1 MRNNEAGIQRPVLGE
16 GLSGRIVESR
26 KTGMWVPSGLGFRWL
41 FRLKLQGPISWF
53 SGARISI
60 AVFQRPY
67 LKIED
72 TYLVVWGSESA
83 SGQLA
88 ATHSTSDPEQLNTQQ
103 GPSNSLPGA
112 GHRRPQSRLD
122 PSSQAAGQ
130 RSIRL
135 TGCYRERERGDVKP
149 RSALNFRKQNIWMRI
164 SSKMRYL
171 NHKPGN

>member
-1 MRNNEAGIQRPVLGE
+1 MRNNEAGTQRPVLGE
-16 GLSGRIVESR
+16 GLSNRTVESR
-26 KTGMWVPSGLGFRWL
+26 KALFQVAVSFEVPRADFLVFRCPYL
-41 FRLKLQGPISWF
+41 
-53 SGARISI
+53 I

-72 TYLVVWGSESA
+72 TYLVVWGSASA

-88 ATHSTSDPEQLNTQQ
+88 ATYSTADPEQLNTQQ

-122 PSSQAAGQ
+122 PSSQVAGQ

-135 TGCYRERERGDVKP
+135 TGCYRERERGD
-149 RSALNFRKQNIWMRI
+149 ALNAYIKQDAILE
-164 SSKMRYL
+164 S
-171 NHKPGN
+171 